1 MTRTR
6 AFWLA
11 GLVLVAPFVVA
22 GRAPGATIEIN
33 LLYVHGVKSCQN
45 ERQNAQSSFT
55 DLEQAV
61 NADLPG
67 RIASYQA
74 AHPGT
79 TVVTHSARANLYTAT
94 PSGYHPSD
102 SPDPINMDD
111 WEVGD
116 PGCTTSQQGDPC
128 TTAYEWRYR
137 LAREIN
143 RLYPAPASN
152 IVLIGQRSRAQAAL
166 EVPAT
171 AGQGGDGGTA

>member
-1 MTRTR
+1 MARKQSAR
-6 AFWLA
+6 AARLA
-11 GLVLVAPFVVA
+11 LVLLAA
-22 GRAPGATIEIN
+22 GAWLVPRGAGAATVEIN
-33 LLYVHGVKSCQN
+33 LLYVHGVKSCPD

-67 RIASYQA
+67 RIVTYQA

-79 TVVTHSARANLYTAT
+79 TIVTHSARANLYTAT

-116 PGCTTSQQGDPC
+116 PGCTPSQQGDPC
-128 TTAYEWRYR
+128 TTA
-137 LAREIN
+137 
-143 RLYPAPASN
+143 
-152 IVLIGQRSRAQAAL
+152 
-166 EVPAT
+166 
-171 AGQGGDGGTA
+171 

>member
-1 MTRTR
+1 MDDIRLHSSMTRKQP
-6 AFWLA
+6 ALGA
-11 GLVLVAPFVVA
+11 GLSFVLLAAGALPAP
-22 GRAPGATIEIN
+22 RGAAAATVEIN

-61 NADLPG
+61 NADL
-67 RIASYQA
+67 
-74 AHPGT
+74 
-79 TVVTHSARANLYTAT
+79 
-94 PSGYHPSD
+94 
-102 SPDPINMDD
+102 MDD

-152 IVLIGQRSRAQAAL
+152 IVLI
-166 EVPAT
+166 
-171 AGQGGDGGTA
+171 